1 MLSDLHGSDLVR
13 FPVGGGLNAPFGA
26 RCFLTFEGSGLSIR
40 ISRHNAPFGARCFLT
55 WDSGLGIAF
64 TITVLMHL
72 LALGAF
78 WPDLAHAEKTYGISK
93 S

>member
-13 FPVGGGLNAPFGA
+13 FPVGGGL
-26 RCFLTFEGSGLSIR
+26 
-40 ISRHNAPFGARCFLT
+40 NAPFGARCFLT